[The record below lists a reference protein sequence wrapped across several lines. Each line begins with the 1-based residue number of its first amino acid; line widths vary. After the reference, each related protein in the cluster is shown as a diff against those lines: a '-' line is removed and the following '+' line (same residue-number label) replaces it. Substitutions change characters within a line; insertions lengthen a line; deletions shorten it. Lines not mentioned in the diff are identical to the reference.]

1 MSKKELDEL
10 KKFAQMVLNLKL
22 GFAPSLKDIILLE
35 SGDNGD
41 VVTYVMFRIFGNL
54 QCEYQAYFN
63 VKEYQYDLCI
73 NTSSNLMWL

>member
-1 MSKKELDEL
+1 MKNNELNKL
-10 KKFAQMVLNLKL
+10 KKFAQKVLNLKL
-22 GFAPSLKDIILLE
+22 GFAPSMKDIVLLE

-41 VVTYVMFRIFGNL
+41 VITYVMFSIAGNHK
-54 QCEYQAYFN
+54 CEYQAYFN